1 MRAESLGTLPGEIS
15 PMRVGEKSADAVV
28 ARKRLKERGAKGGRT
43 RETDPFDHL
52 RSLANSL
59 LKRPDVATAAAI
71 RARETRAGRWIPVS
85 GDFRKGESGC
95 GRRRKENG
103 AE

>member
-1 MRAESLGTLPGEIS
+1 
-15 PMRVGEKSADAVV
+15 
-28 ARKRLKERGAKGGRT
+28 
-43 RETDPFDHL
+43 
-52 RSLANSL
+52 LANSL

-85 GDFRKGESGC
+85 GESRKGESGC